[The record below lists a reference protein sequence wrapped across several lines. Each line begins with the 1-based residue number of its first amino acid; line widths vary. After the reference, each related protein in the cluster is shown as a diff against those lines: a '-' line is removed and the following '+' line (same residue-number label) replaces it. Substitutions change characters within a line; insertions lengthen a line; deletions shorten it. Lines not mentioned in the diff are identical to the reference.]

1 MKQEHVV
8 KMVEKLL
15 REREVREFLR
25 EVASVN
31 LALQGGAQPSVW
43 GIQGSGYG
51 RELSTLGVEEFVN
64 KKLILVSDSND
75 AFS

>member
-1 MKQEHVV
+1 MKQ
-8 KMVEKLL
+8 KQFGRIVEKLL

-25 EVASVN
+25 EVACVN

-43 GIQGSGYG
+43 GVKGSGYG

-64 KKLILVSDSND
+64 KKLVLVSDSND
-75 AFS
+75 AF